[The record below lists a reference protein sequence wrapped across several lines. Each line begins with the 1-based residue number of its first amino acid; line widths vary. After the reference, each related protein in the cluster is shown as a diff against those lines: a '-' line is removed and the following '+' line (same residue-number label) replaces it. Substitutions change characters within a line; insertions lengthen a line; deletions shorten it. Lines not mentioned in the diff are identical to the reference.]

1 VLFATKILR
10 NCANLCLTLT
20 ANAYIITVDI
30 NANALILEETMSAY
44 PNLDKEILNRGYKK
58 SSIAAAGDMTYS
70 CYRHR
75 VNSGRITVDQAHKIQ
90 QRKFPDLTIEYL
102 FQLENK

>member
-1 VLFATKILR
+1 
-10 NCANLCLTLT
+10 
-20 ANAYIITVDI
+20 
-30 NANALILEETMSAY
+30 MSAY